1 MLLCMLN
8 FPTAK
13 RGASMMGYSNAPGS
27 GGYGS
32 VRRFMRR
39 GVARFTYDSLDVHP
53 LSRAIGVEQ
62 IAWTRE

>member
-1 MLLCMLN
+1 
-8 FPTAK
+8 
-13 RGASMMGYSNAPGS
+13 MMGYSNAPGS